1 MSVRWKHTSLFAS
14 IFIVHVLFSYNWWWQ
29 SSVGTLLILA
39 LSWALWQQNFLE
51 RVGISFLSSKRL
63 LFVTA
68 ILLALVAL
76 ASCYLCLS
84 IAQELQ
90 VEIFWSSW
98 HSYFHGAF
106 YTLNEE
112 IVLGAIL
119 VLTATKIIPLP
130 LPWISLLLAV
140 IFALIHL
147 AFYQWIFLDRGT
159 LQISTLITLL
169 MIGFLRN
176 NLIMY
181 CRHIGYVWAIH
192 FGWIAVMLDSVHRY
206 GKTGQHL
213 SELEQFNLYLGSP
226 TMLTI
231 STLLALLSLFL
242 LLGQD
247 RHHGMMP
254 RGGVGD
260 R

>member
-1 MSVRWKHTSLFAS
+1 MATLPVQIVSSLK
-14 IFIVHVLFSYNWWWQ
+14 Q
-29 SSVGTLLILA
+29 TLP
-39 LSWALWQQNFLE
+39 FLHYSHE
-51 RVGISFLSSKRL
+51 SFL
-63 LFVTA
+63 FFEVP
-68 ILLALVAL
+68 
-76 ASCYLCLS
+76 
-84 IAQELQ
+84 
-90 VEIFWSSW
+90 
-98 HSYFHGAF
+98 
-106 YTLNEE
+106 
-112 IVLGAIL
+112 
-119 VLTATKIIPLP
+119 TKIIPLP

-206 GKTGQHL
+206 GKTGQRL
-213 SELEQFNLYLGSP
+213 SELERFNLYLGSP

-231 STLLALLSLFL
+231 STFLALLSLFL

-247 RHHGMMP
+247 RHHGTQ
-254 RGGVGD
+254 RVTTHFSSI
-260 R
+260 RINSLRK